1 MKPSKGKDPMV
12 ESAKSQ
18 VIGGCLVLLTVIPLV
33 FAIGSRIIPLI
44 IGVAVLD
51 VLIWVLLIRQSAK
64 PFNELIKMEKRLT
77 NKKNELKGKKYKTGF
92 EELFILSCDERD
104 DIYVNNYLRTIK
116 NKKIKTMKIE
126 PKDTNQLL
134 ISCKYLSFDIDM
146 FVSNTSIEL
155 MIDSPAKYDGTKEN
169 KELEKKKIYKIESIH
184 NTSIESLVDYLLTI
198 IEENSLIIEQFKSLN
213 EVDSVINGR
222 LINKLSQISRYM
234 KMEGFI
240 TAIGAPFFVALFAL
254 PIFMIAFED
263 GFNKNLLS
271 SIIIIIVCGPFAIF
285 MMVLFIYGIDYI
297 LKYINMKNDL
307 ANKRTD
313 VIEERPIKVRLVR
326 DQKTRYCS
334 FRTIRYLVLRYSH
347 HRRVII
353 PFVEYIDFKPKYSI
367 KESYNECINLPPK
380 RLTYLK
386 KSKIVIMGG
395 EPYIKIIKKNIKKS
409 IKI

>member
-1 MKPSKGKDPMV
+1 MKPKKEKDPV
-12 ESAKSQ
+12 AESAKSQ
-18 VIGGCLVLLTVIPLV
+18 VIGACVALLAVMPLA
-33 FAIGSRIIPLI
+33 FAIASRIIPLI
-44 IGVAVLD
+44 IGVAVLE
-51 VLIWVLLIRQSAK
+51 VLILVFLIWRFVN
-64 PFNELIKMEKRLT
+64 PFYEFIKMEKKLT

-92 EELFILSCDERD
+92 EELFILSCDELD

-240 TAIGAPFFVALFAL
+240 TAIAAPFFVALL
-254 PIFMIAFED
+254 VIPIIMAFKY
-263 GFNKNLLS
+263 GFNKNLAS
-271 SIIIIIVCGPFAIF
+271 SIIIISICGPLAIF
-285 MMVLFIYGIDYI
+285 MFVLFVYGIDYV
-297 LKYINMKNDL
+297 LKYISMKNDL

-313 VIEERPIKVRLVR
+313 VIEEKPIKVRLVR
-326 DQKTRYCS
+326 DQRTRYCS

-347 HRRVII
+347 HRRFII
-353 PFVEYIDFKPKYSI
+353 PFVEYIDYKPKHCI
-367 KESYNECINLPPK
+367 KDSYTECINLPPQ
-380 RLTYLK
+380 RLIYLK

-395 EPYIKIIKKNIKKS
+395 EPYIKIIKKNMEK
-409 IKI
+409 

>member
-1 MKPSKGKDPMV
+1 MKPSKEKDPMA
-12 ESAKSQ
+12 ESYKSQ
-18 VIGGCLVLLTVIPLV
+18 VIGACISILTVIPLV
-33 FAIGSRIIPLI
+33 FAIAFRIIPLI
-44 IGVAVLD
+44 IGVAVLE
-51 VLIWVLLIRQSAK
+51 VLIWVFLIRRFAN
-64 PFNELIKMEKRLT
+64 PFYEFIKMEKKLT

-155 MIDSPAKYDGTKEN
+155 MIDSPAKYDGTQEN

-240 TAIGAPFFVALFAL
+240 TAIGAPFLVALFVI
-254 PIFMIAFED
+254 PIFIIAYEKRFSE
-263 GFNKNLLS
+263 NILS
-271 SIIIIIVCGPFAIF
+271 SLTIIIICGTFAIF
-285 MMVLFIYGIDYI
+285 MMVLFICGIDYV
-297 LKYINMKNDL
+297 LKYISMKNDL

-313 VIEERPIKVRLVR
+313 VIEEKPIKVRLVR
-326 DQKTRYCS
+326 DHRTRYCS

-347 HRRVII
+347 HRRFII
-353 PFVEYIDFKPKYSI
+353 PFVEYIDFKPKHCI
-367 KESYNECINLPPK
+367 KDSYTECINLPPQ

-395 EPYIKIIKKNIKKS
+395 EPYIKIIKKNMEK
-409 IKI
+409 